1 MNLSIIVC
9 GYNVEK
15 YIEKTLQSLFEVNIK
30 NTEIIVIN
38 DGSVD
43 DTEQILEKYVSSYP
57 VPSNF
62 ELKVINF
69 ENNTQGGV
77 ATAANYGLNIAKGE
91 LIAFIDGDDWIA
103 PDAFNRAVSKLSTS
117 DADFIFS
124 ENIDF
129 WMSTGEYLPHP
140 DHNDVKKL
148 DENKPYN
155 ELQKD
160 LLKVAAMPWRKIYRR
175 SFLNENNIR
184 FPEGD
189 YFFEDNPFHWMVVT
203 KSTKCLIN
211 KEATHY
217 YRMGNP
223 NQTVIGKGEKFLKM
237 FEHFLTIDEFLNEN
251 EFCNSYED
259 ELLQWFIDHVL
270 YVSERTYIYNQYRFF
285 KIVKSISERWT
296 EEEIY
301 SALEGNK
308 HNKYVFVLFSYIM
321 SSNFEKYLELCNE

>member
-175 SFLNENNIR
+175 SFLNEHNIR

-223 NQTVIGKGEKFLKM
+223 NQTVIGKGEKFLKI
-237 FEHFLTIDEFLNEN
+237 FEHYKTIKNFIESNKLG
-251 EFCNSYED
+251 YE
-259 ELLQWFIDHVL
+259 EERLVWLLDHIL
-270 YVSERTYIYNQYRFF
+270 YVSDRTHYYDQYKLFYIANDLISDIKSEDIFNYLNERKSSKYAFLLFIYLKNNDLQSYM
-285 KIVKSISERWT
+285 ELLN
-296 EEEIY
+296 EE
-301 SALEGNK
+301 
-308 HNKYVFVLFSYIM
+308 
-321 SSNFEKYLELCNE
+321 

>member
-175 SFLNENNIR
+175 SFLNEHNIR

-237 FEHFLTIDEFLNEN
+237 FEHYSTIKKMLSESNDAFDLEL
-251 EFCNSYED
+251 SYW
-259 ELLQWFIDHVL
+259 LYDHIL
-270 YVSERTYIYNQYRFF
+270 YVSDRTHYWHQVRFYNIVEELIKDYSEESLVNYIEDRNVSKYGVLLLMSILNQDKMFYLNHL
-285 KIVKSISERWT
+285 
-296 EEEIY
+296 EE
-301 SALEGNK
+301 
-308 HNKYVFVLFSYIM
+308 
-321 SSNFEKYLELCNE
+321 

>member
-1 MNLSIIVC
+1 MKLSIIVC

-15 YIEKTLQSLFEVNIK
+15 YIDKTLQSLFEIK
-30 NTEIIVIN
+30 INDVEIIVIN
-38 DGSVD
+38 DGSND
-43 DTEQILEKYVSSYP
+43 GTEQILDQYKTHFP
-57 VPSNF
+57 TPKNF
-62 ELKVINF
+62 SLEIVNF

-77 ATAANYGLNIAKGE
+77 ATAANYGLNMAKGD

-103 PDAFNRAVSKLSTS
+103 PDAFTRAVNRLANS

-140 DHNDVKKL
+140 DHEQIQSL
-148 DENKPYN
+148 EEHKPYE
-155 ELQKD
+155 ELKKD
-160 LLKVAAMPWRKIYRR
+160 LLKVAAMPWRKIYRKE
-175 SFLNENNIR
+175 FLDIHNIR

-203 KSTKCLIN
+203 KSERCLIN

-237 FEHFLTIDEFLNEN
+237 FEHFLTIEGFLEEN
-251 EFCNSYED
+251 NLSSSYEI
-259 ELLQWFIDHVL
+259 ELLQWFINHVL
-270 YVSERTYIYNQYRFF
+270 YVSERTHIYNQYRFYCL
-285 KIVKSISERWT
+285 IRPLLSRWG

-301 SALEGNK
+301 SILEKNK
-308 HNKYVFVLFSYIM
+308 HNKYVFMLFSYII
-321 SSNFEKYLELCNE
+321 SDNFEKYLELCNE

>member
-30 NTEIIVIN
+30 DTEIIVIN

-57 VPSNF
+57 VPNNF

-103 PDAFNRAVSKLSTS
+103 PDAFNRAVSKLSSS

-140 DHNDVKKL
+140 DHYDVKKL

-175 SFLNENNIR
+175 SFLNEHNIR

-237 FEHFLTIDEFLNEN
+237 FEHYSTIKKMLSESNNAFDLEL
-251 EFCNSYED
+251 SYW
-259 ELLQWFIDHVL
+259 LYDHIL
-270 YVSERTYIYNQYRFF
+270 YVSDRTHYWHQVRFYHIVEELIKDYSEESLINYIEDRKVSKYGVLLLMSILNQD
-285 KIVKSISERWT
+285 KIFYLNHL
-296 EEEIY
+296 EE
-301 SALEGNK
+301 
-308 HNKYVFVLFSYIM
+308 
-321 SSNFEKYLELCNE
+321 